1 MDQTSQKW
9 LYAEKDGH
17 GSWVQRNF
25 IFIFDT
31 VLSEKEAVKD
41 YQSEENNC
49 LSFSKGQQ
57 IQINKENREW
67 GVGKAGDRIG
77 YFPLKYVAA

>member
-1 MDQTSQKW
+1 M
-9 LYAEKDGH
+9 
-17 GSWVQRNF
+17 
-25 IFIFDT
+25 
-31 VLSEKEAVKD
+31 LSEKEAVKD

-57 IQINKENREW
+57 IQINKENQEW
-67 GVGKAGDRIG
+67 GRVDGVLGKQGT